1 MFMIGSISVKKLKS
15 PEEAWYLRE
24 IGMSTVVS
32 RRQRWVKRSEAAIL
46 NRPDFFK
53 GFVTVM
59 EFELNFKVNREPL
72 KGLKHE
78 IDLTDHS

>member
-1 MFMIGSISVKKLKS
+1 M
-15 PEEAWYLRE
+15 
-24 IGMSTVVS
+24 
-32 RRQRWVKRSEAAIL
+32 KRSEAAIL

-59 EFELNFKVNREPL
+59 EFELNFKVNRELL

>member
-1 MFMIGSISVKKLKS
+1 M
-15 PEEAWYLRE
+15 
-24 IGMSTVVS
+24 
-32 RRQRWVKRSEAAIL
+32 KRSEAAIL
-46 NRPDFFK
+46 NTGQIFFK